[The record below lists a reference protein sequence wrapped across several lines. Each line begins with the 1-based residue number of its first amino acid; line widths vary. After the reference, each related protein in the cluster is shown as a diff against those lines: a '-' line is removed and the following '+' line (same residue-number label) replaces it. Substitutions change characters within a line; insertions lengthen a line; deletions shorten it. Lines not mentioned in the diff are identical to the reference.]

1 MYIFTNITKDIM
13 WNVTNDTMLNFFIDM
28 LLQFNLIYADPPRQ
42 FTKSTKEVTR
52 KLFENFIKM
61 LGKCTII
68 EGLEY
73 FLPKA
78 QSNIEQQEEV
88 TTSTCEEYVPPKK
101 VSICKRVSF
110 DIKLKI
116 VMTANEHPQWF

>member
-1 MYIFTNITKDIM
+1 
-13 WNVTNDTMLNFFIDM
+13 M

-42 FTKSTKEVTR
+42 FKSTKEVIR

-61 LGKCTII
+61 GKCTII
-68 EGLEY
+68 EELEY

-88 TTSTCEEYVPPKK
+88 TTSTCEEYVCHLKK
-101 VSICKRVSF
+101 SLFVSV
-110 DIKLKI
+110 L
-116 VMTANEHPQWF
+116 